1 MKSKERMS
9 KLKNKKLFKKIDPIS
24 FALVVLLG
32 ASATFAGVQLWLT
45 GVNGDQTVSNP
56 ISGNKETVSTKG
68 DETTAVNKT
77 TDAKTV
83 ALLQET
89 IKYPL
94 EAEDITVAKSYYNQE
109 ADTKEQMNSLF
120 SYTVGETK
128 YTQESKGV
136 SLKDSDNKE
145 VNVLAALSGKVLTVK
160 DEVLKGTVVTIEHEN
175 GVKTVYTG
183 VYDVAVKAGDEL
195 EQGDV
200 IGKTG
205 SSQLEPDSGNVVH
218 FEIVKDDTKLNPSDI
233 IDTKL
238 GDL

>member
-68 DETTAVNKT
+68 AVSTAVNKT

>member
-94 EAEDITVAKSYYNQE
+94 KEEDITVAKSYYNQE